1 MATKI
6 TTNGIGY
13 RRIINSPYHTIEYDS
28 RLAAKKYPF
37 AIGLYNQEMKD
48 WIISELESS
57 KIIKVDKDLS
67 YYSQPSHT
75 TTLYIVPQ
83 PLFDSKKFTEVLY
96 TLLQKLA
103 DDTETRY
110 TPGYGTGIY

>member
-6 TTNGIGY
+6 NTERIGD
-13 RRIINSPYHTIEYDS
+13 RIIINSLSHTIEYDS
-28 RLAAKKYPF
+28 RLVEKKYPF
-37 AIGLYNQEMKD
+37 AIGLYNEEMKD

-67 YYSQPSHT
+67 CYSQPSHA

-83 PLFDSKKFTEVLY
+83 PLFDSKKFTEILY

-103 DDTETRY
+103 DEIEST
-110 TPGYGTGIY
+110 